1 MERPDYNGVKFWSL
15 FDWAFSSNYE
25 LAIEKLNSNRDLSS
39 LSDINEIIE
48 LYEIYQIVT
57 CKGLKEEY
65 SKPYLEKA
73 KSLIPIVARFFKTLN
88 DENLESYYSYV
99 CVHYIDGFWDLFEK
113 FSCFNSVS
121 KDAMQKFLMR
131 DDIAL
136 YRIIE
141 HEKIT
146 IAYDNEIANVLIQ
159 SDQTARMIVSEYL
172 EEHNDKHKKLYFPKS
187 LLAKEYEGILQKYI
201 DSEHPNAGVLQLI
214 WQSQSS
220 AECPISDQLRLNA
233 KRRSREFFSTLSGV
247 TTSFGIGVSIAPIK
261 GLIEVENKGNNDILY
276 KYNLEY
282 LEGRLDYKCIIEN
295 FSTIFA
301 FTDTLGRSRFPS
313 ISSRLEVF
321 ERTFGV
327 KGAKEYKTGSAFHV
341 EELRSAA
348 TMQAYYH
355 FLKDKGINIENVI
368 SWFFSEYI
376 RDNYGI
382 AGYSFNAS
390 SENSGFAEKC
400 KNISSEMESTL
411 KQYKMYLDTGDIDRE
426 LFEIAS
432 SAITLRTL
440 LSQVDDK
447 YAYVCSDRLKQE
459 MFLLFSDQSL
469 LAYLPDHK
477 EYSCFLELAETER
490 IKLEDYKPYEKASLD
505 YLISR
510 QTIYTDS
517 TGYITLNHKR
527 VVLLKDLYDND
538 VLCLKYCGDYQEI
551 IDDLIANEDIEI
563 ESRLF
568 TRPESDYLNYMLNKS
583 TFSNGLDLRNKYAH
597 GTYSKDENVQVQ
609 DYISLLKIMIMI
621 LLKIKEEF
629 EKRG

>member
-1 MERPDYNGVKFWSL
+1 MERPDYDGVKFWNL
-15 FDWAFSSNYE
+15 FDWTFGSNYE
-25 LAIEKLNSNRDLSS
+25 LAIEKLNSNRDLSG

-48 LYEIYQIVT
+48 LYEIYQIIT
-57 CKGLKEEY
+57 YKGLKEEY

-73 KSLIPIVARFFKTLN
+73 KSLIPVVARFFKTLN
-88 DENLESYYSYV
+88 DENLESYYSSV
-99 CVHYIDGFWDLFEK
+99 CVHYIEGFWDLFEK

-121 KDAMQKFLMR
+121 KETMQKFLMR
-131 DDIAL
+131 DDVAL
-136 YRIIE
+136 YIIIE
-141 HEKIT
+141 HAKIT
-146 IAYDNEIANVLIQ
+146 DAYDNEIADVLRQ

-172 EEHNDKHKKLYFPKS
+172 EEHNDRHKKLYFPKS

-233 KRRSREFFSTLSGV
+233 KRRSREVFSTLSGV

-313 ISSRLEVF
+313 ISSRLGVF

-355 FLKDKGINIENVI
+355 FLKDKGINIEDVI
-368 SWFFSEYI
+368 SWFFSEYLN
-376 RDNYGI
+376 DNYGI
-382 AGYSFNAS
+382 AGCSFNAS
-390 SENSGFAEKC
+390 SENSGFAERC
-400 KNISSEMESTL
+400 KNISSEMESIL
-411 KQYKMYLDTGDIDRE
+411 KQYKMYVNTGSIDRE

-440 LSQVDDK
+440 PSQVTNK
-447 YAYVCSDRLKQE
+447 YAYVSSDRLKQE
-459 MFLLFSDQSL
+459 LFLLFSDQTL

-477 EYSCFLELAETER
+477 EYSCFAELAETER
-490 IKLEDYKPYEKASLD
+490 IKLEDYKPHEKASLD

-527 VVLLKDLYDND
+527 VFLLKDLYDND
-538 VLCLKYCGDYQEI
+538 VLCLKYFGDHQEI
-551 IDDLIANEDIEI
+551 IDDLIAIVNDNNI
-563 ESRLF
+563 F
-568 TRPESDYLNYMLNKS
+568 T
-583 TFSNGLDLRNKYAH
+583 
-597 GTYSKDENVQVQ
+597 
-609 DYISLLKIMIMI
+609 
-621 LLKIKEEF
+621 
-629 EKRG
+629 